1 MGTPALIKM
10 LGISDADLSRIAE
23 VGRLVQKVPDDLE
36 EIKTIL
42 EDIQEQLGEIVLRL
56 SRLEGE
62 LIDD

>member
-1 MGTPALIKM
+1 MAHPALIKM
-10 LGISDADLSRIAE
+10 LGISDADLARIAE

-36 EIKTIL
+36 EIKTLL
-42 EDIQEQLGEIVLRL
+42 EDIQEQLGEIGLRI